1 MGCPRKG
8 EFCMPTTPVPEEMNV
23 YQNAEARF
31 EVAAN
36 KLGLEQGV
44 YRYLKYPDKEIT
56 LYIPVGMDNGQL
68 EVFTGYRVLHS
79 TVRGPGKGG
88 IRFAPDVSLDE
99 IRALSAWMTWKC
111 AVVDIP
117 FGGAKGGIICDP
129 RKMSRNELERLTRRY
144 TAELSDWLGPER
156 DIPAPDVG
164 TNEQTMAWVMD
175 TYSMHARQAT
185 TAVVTGKPIALGGS
199 SGRREATGRGVMI
212 CVDKAITKLG
222 LRKENSRVVIQGF
235 GNVGSLA
242 AELMQKSGYKIIGL
256 ADIGGGLYNENG
268 FDVPQVIDWVYNRKK
283 TLQEFPG
290 GGARMSARDIL
301 FQPCDVVIP
310 AAIENQIT
318 EQNAHQVQAKI
329 LCEGANGPTT
339 WQADAIIDSKGI
351 FTVPDILGNAGGVTV
366 SYFEWVQDRQGFFWR
381 ESEVN
386 ERLFDIMDRAF
397 DEVVRY
403 AETHRVNNRIAA
415 YMLAIDRVATSL
427 KLRGIY
433 A

>member
-1 MGCPRKG
+1 
-8 EFCMPTTPVPEEMNV
+8 MPNTLVPEEMNV

-88 IRFAPDVSLDE
+88 IRFAPDVSIDE
-99 IRALSAWMTWKC
+99 VRALSAWMTWKC

-129 RKMSRNELERLTRRY
+129 RKMTRGELERLTRRY
-144 TAELSDWLGPER
+144 TAELSDRLGPER

-175 TYSMHARQAT
+175 TYAMHARQAT
-185 TAVVTGKPIALGGS
+185 TAVVTGKPIDLGGS
-199 SGRREATGRGVMI
+199 RGRREATGRGVMI

-222 LRKENSRVVIQGF
+222 MRREESRVVVQGF

-242 AELMQKSGYKIIGL
+242 AELMQKAGYKIIGL

-268 FDVPQVIDWVYNRKK
+268 FDVPKVIDWVYVQKK
-283 TLQEFPG
+283 PLQDFPG
-290 GGARMSARDIL
+290 GGTKMSARDVL
-301 FQPCDVVIP
+301 FQPCDVLIP

-318 EQNAHQVQAKI
+318 EQNAHRVQARI

-386 ERLFDIMDRAF
+386 ERLLDVMERAF

-415 YMLAIDRVATSL
+415 YMLAIDRVATAL